1 MWQHEKLSKTTE
13 IKIEKGPNVL
23 WGTEKKWQRREQMV
37 IKLQK
42 YPNLSRQTNKRTN
55 EQTNIDAISAAI

>member
-23 WGTEKKWQRREQMV
+23 WGTEKNGRDE
-37 IKLQK
+37 
-42 YPNLSRQTNKRTN
+42 SRW
-55 EQTNIDAISAAI
+55 